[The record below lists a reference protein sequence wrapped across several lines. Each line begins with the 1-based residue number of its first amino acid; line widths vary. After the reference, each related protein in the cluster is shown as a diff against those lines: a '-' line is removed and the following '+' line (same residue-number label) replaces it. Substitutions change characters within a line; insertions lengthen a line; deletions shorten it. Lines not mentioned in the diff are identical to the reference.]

1 MRQVAAFDRA
11 KAKALITRFNV
22 QAATTAK
29 SRYQCLHQ
37 QVTRVLQRLNDHK
50 YSQVRCRHNAF
61 CELRLQNR
69 SRHPDIQTLP
79 CAAIGEAAQSP
90 RQARPVMGRP
100 VLMRAWM
107 GRAWMR
113 QHAPM
118 RFGQCGLRRWRVGA
132 RLMMSLMMA
141 SFSHWQATHIIT
153 ATFWAG
159 QIGRH

>member
-1 MRQVAAFDRA
+1 MRRVAAFDRA
-11 KAKALITRFNV
+11 KAKALITWFNV

-90 RQARPVMGRP
+90 RQARPVMG
-100 VLMRAWM
+100 
-107 GRAWMR
+107 
-113 QHAPM
+113 
-118 RFGQCGLRRWRVGA
+118 GLDGVACADAGLDGSGLDA
-132 RLMMSLMMA
+132 
-141 SFSHWQATHIIT
+141 ATC
-153 ATFWAG
+153 ADAVWPDAA
-159 QIGRH
+159 